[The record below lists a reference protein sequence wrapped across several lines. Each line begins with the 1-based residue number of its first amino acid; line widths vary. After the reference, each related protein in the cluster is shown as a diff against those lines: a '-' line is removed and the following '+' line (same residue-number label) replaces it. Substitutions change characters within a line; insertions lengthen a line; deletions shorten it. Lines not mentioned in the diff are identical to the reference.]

1 MAKSSD
7 RLKRRP
13 GLMNKT
19 VYSAEFLELADG
31 LQRVIGYSFKNPEY
45 LYNALTH
52 SSFSNECRAQK
63 KQVASNERLEFL
75 GDSVLSV
82 VVSGY
87 IYNSLTEEQEGDL
100 TKIRAFAV
108 CEDAL
113 YAFAS
118 KIELGKYLAL
128 GRGEE
133 KTNGRQRKSILAD
146 ATEAIIASIYID
158 SGYSQDAVKE
168 LVMRIALPRITE
180 MTETIRSGGSKNYKG
195 ALQQLVQNSKGDVL
209 EYEEMGSSG
218 PDHAKIFTMRVMLNS
233 HQIGVGEGKS
243 KQEAE
248 QAAAKEALKL
258 FGEKV

>member
-1 MAKSSD
+1 
-7 RLKRRP
+7 
-13 GLMNKT
+13 MNKRPT
-19 VYSAEFLELADG
+19 REIYSSEFTELAEE
-31 LQRVIGYSFKNPEY
+31 LQEVIGYSFKNKEY
-45 LYNALTH
+45 LYTALTH

-63 KQVASNERLEFL
+63 KNVSCNERLEFL

-87 IYNSLTEEQEGDL
+87 IFNSLTYEQEGDL

-113 YAFAS
+113 YAYAYG
-118 KIELGKYLAL
+118 IGLGRYLAL

-146 ATEAIIASIYID
+146 ATEALIAAIYLD
-158 SGYSQDAVKE
+158 SGYSLDAVRE
-168 LVMRIALPRITE
+168 LIMKVALPRIQE
-180 MTETIRSGGSKNYKG
+180 MLETIKKGGSKNYKG
-195 ALQQLVQNSKGDVL
+195 ALQQLVQNSRGDVL
-209 EYEEMGSSG
+209 EYEELSESG
-218 PDHAKIFTMRVMLNS
+218 PDHAKTFTMRVMLNS
-233 HQIGVGEGKS
+233 NQIGVGTGRS

-258 FGEKV
+258 FGENV